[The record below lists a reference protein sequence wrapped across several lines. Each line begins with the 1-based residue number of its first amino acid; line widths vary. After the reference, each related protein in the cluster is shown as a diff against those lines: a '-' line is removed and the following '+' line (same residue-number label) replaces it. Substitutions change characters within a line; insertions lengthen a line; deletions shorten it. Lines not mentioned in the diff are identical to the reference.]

1 MECVFCK
8 EDGGDVLWQ
17 DERMRV
23 VLATNETDYPGF
35 CRVIWNAHVAEFS
48 DLAAADREHLM
59 RAVYAVERALRRVMQ
74 PSKVNLASLGN
85 QVPHVHWHVIPRFT
99 NDAHFPLPVWAP
111 RQRTVSE
118 AMLGQRRA
126 QATLLR
132 DAVRHEIDEALA

>member
-1 MECVFCK
+1 MATCVFCS

-17 DERMRV
+17 DDRLRV
-23 VLATNETDYPGF
+23 VLAAEADYPGF
-35 CRVIWNAHVAEFS
+35 CRVIWTAHVAEFS
-48 DLAAADREHLM
+48 ELDAAARQHVML
-59 RAVYAVERALRRVMQ
+59 AVYAVERALRQVMQ
-74 PSKVNLASLGN
+74 PAKINLASLGN

-118 AMLGQRRA
+118 ALLGSRRA

-132 DAVRHEIDEALA
+132 EAVRREIERALA